1 MRGIFKLFSHNFGSL
16 LVAFLLAVL
25 VWVSAVISAD
35 PNVLLPLEKPVPI
48 EFVGKDPT
56 LKIMGEYV
64 QEVTVS
70 IEAPRSVWEML
81 NSEPSAVRAWVD
93 LSGVTPG
100 EYLLPVH
107 IEVNSSLARLT
118 RQDPEQIN
126 LNLEALVSRNF
137 QVNLLTSGEPPL
149 GYAFGE
155 PTLSPSEVTIS
166 GPSSQVDRV
175 RLVRAQLDLSGA
187 TETITRTLSI
197 SLLDSSS
204 RAVTGLNITPSSVR
218 VTQPVTLLGGY
229 RNVIVKVVTTGIV
242 ANGYRLT
249 NYFATPASVVVFS
262 SDPRIVEELPGYVE
276 TLPLDLTGATD
287 DFEALLELNLPE
299 NVTAVTDSR
308 VLVQVS
314 IAAIETS
321 LTVSIPVDITGLDPQ
336 LIAEVSPATVD
347 LIVSGPVPIL
357 SNLKPGDIRVK
368 IDLSGFEEGLHQVI
382 PIVDF
387 LPAGVQ
393 KVSILPTTIEVQI
406 RAAPT
411 PTVTV
416 TPTP

>member
-1 MRGIFKLFSHNFGSL
+1 MRGVFRLISYNFGSL
-16 LVAFLLAVL
+16 LIAFLLAVL

-64 QEVTVS
+64 QEVTVT

-107 IEVNSSLARLT
+107 IEVNSSLARLI

-126 LNLEALVSRNF
+126 LTLEALVSRNF
-137 QVNLLTSGEPPL
+137 QVSLLTSGEPPL

-155 PTLSPSEVTIS
+155 PVLSPSEVTIS
-166 GPSSQVDRV
+166 GPSSLVDRV

-187 TETITRTLSI
+187 TETISRTVSI
-197 SLLDSSS
+197 SLLDASN
-204 RAVTGLNITPSSVR
+204 RAVSGLNVTPSSVR

-321 LTVSIPVDITGLDPQ
+321 LTVSIPVDITGLDPL

-411 PTVTV
+411 PTITV